1 MKSPTLKDYL
11 LLSALSLIWA
21 SAFFNIKIATYSYGP
36 ITIACLR
43 ILFGAIPVILL
54 CMYQRIKIEAFSKDW
69 KWFAAIG
76 FINLVIPFFLIAY
89 GVQKVQSNLA
99 AILMSSTPISAT
111 ILAHIYTDKEK
122 INFYKIIGILLGFSG
137 IVYLFSDNLLITK
150 DNFFSALMILLGST
164 FYVIGG
170 ILTLKISHKKNET
183 KFLEDLECIDIGC
196 GGGILSE
203 RLSRLGARVTGI
215 DASESSINVAKE
227 HSFKSRLEIDYKC
240 LTTSELLRSKINNFL
255 NKFDIVIAS
264 EVIEHVNERKI
275 FLSDVSKLSRSGGL
289 IVFTTINKS
298 FLGILLGKFF
308 AENILKV
315 VPLNTHDPN
324 KFISPQKLTSEAEKH
339 NIILDNFVG
348 FVPTLKINNILKKEF
363 GDFRLSSN
371 IDVNYGAAGIR
382 L

>member
-1 MKSPTLKDYL
+1 MTNTVDVKEIEQFS
-11 LLSALSLIWA
+11 LLSNKWWDKS
-21 SAFFNIKIATYSYGP
+21 GP
-36 ITIACLR
+36 
-43 ILFGAIPVILL
+43 
-54 CMYQRIKIEAFSKDW
+54 
-69 KWFAAIG
+69 
-76 FINLVIPFFLIAY
+76 
-89 GVQKVQSNLA
+89 
-99 AILMSSTPISAT
+99 
-111 ILAHIYTDKEK
+111 
-122 INFYKIIGILLGFSG
+122 
-137 IVYLFSDNLLITK
+137 
-150 DNFFSALMILLGST
+150 FSALHKLSNARIEFIKNNASR
-164 FYVIGG
+164 I
-170 ILTLKISHKKNET
+170 ISHKKLGA
-183 KFLEDLECIDIGC
+183 KFLDGIECIDIGC

-227 HSFKSRLEIDYKC
+227 HSYKSRLEIDYKC
-240 LTTSELLRSKINNFL
+240 LTTSELLRSKKDKFL

-275 FLSDVSKLSRSGGL
+275 FLSDISKLSRSGGL

-315 VPLNTHDPN
+315 VPNNTHDPN
-324 KFISPQKLTSEAEKH
+324 KFISPQKLSSEAEEH

>member
-1 MKSPTLKDYL
+1 MTNTVDVREIEQFS
-11 LLSALSLIWA
+11 LLSNKWWDKS
-21 SAFFNIKIATYSYGP
+21 GP
-36 ITIACLR
+36 
-43 ILFGAIPVILL
+43 
-54 CMYQRIKIEAFSKDW
+54 
-69 KWFAAIG
+69 
-76 FINLVIPFFLIAY
+76 
-89 GVQKVQSNLA
+89 
-99 AILMSSTPISAT
+99 
-111 ILAHIYTDKEK
+111 
-122 INFYKIIGILLGFSG
+122 
-137 IVYLFSDNLLITK
+137 
-150 DNFFSALMILLGST
+150 FSALHKLSNARIEFIKNNASR
-164 FYVIGG
+164 VI
-170 ILTLKISHKKNET
+170 THKKKET
-183 KFLEDLECIDIGC
+183 KFLEGLECIDIGC

-240 LTTSELLRSKINNFL
+240 LTTSELLRSKKDKFL

-275 FLSDVSKLSRSGGL
+275 FLSDISKLSRSGGL

-315 VPLNTHDPN
+315 VPKNTHDPN
-324 KFISPQKLTSEAEKH
+324 KFISPQKLSSEAEEH

-371 IDVNYGAAGIR
+371 IGVNYGAAGIR

>member
-1 MKSPTLKDYL
+1 MTNTVDVREIEQFS
-11 LLSALSLIWA
+11 LLSNKWWDKS
-21 SAFFNIKIATYSYGP
+21 GP
-36 ITIACLR
+36 
-43 ILFGAIPVILL
+43 
-54 CMYQRIKIEAFSKDW
+54 
-69 KWFAAIG
+69 
-76 FINLVIPFFLIAY
+76 
-89 GVQKVQSNLA
+89 
-99 AILMSSTPISAT
+99 
-111 ILAHIYTDKEK
+111 
-122 INFYKIIGILLGFSG
+122 
-137 IVYLFSDNLLITK
+137 
-150 DNFFSALMILLGST
+150 FSALHKLSNARIEFIKNNASR
-164 FYVIGG
+164 I
-170 ILTLKISHKKNET
+170 ISHKKSEA
-183 KFLEDLECIDIGC
+183 KFLDGIECIDIGC

-240 LTTSELLRSKINNFL
+240 LTTSELLRSKKDKFL

-275 FLSDVSKLSRSGGL
+275 FLSDISKLSRYGGL

-315 VPLNTHDPN
+315 VPKNTHDPN
-324 KFISPQKLTSEAEKH
+324 KFISPQKLSSEAEEH

>member
-1 MKSPTLKDYL
+1 MTNTVDEREIEQFS
-11 LLSALSLIWA
+11 LLSNQWWDKS
-21 SAFFNIKIATYSYGP
+21 GP
-36 ITIACLR
+36 
-43 ILFGAIPVILL
+43 
-54 CMYQRIKIEAFSKDW
+54 
-69 KWFAAIG
+69 
-76 FINLVIPFFLIAY
+76 
-89 GVQKVQSNLA
+89 
-99 AILMSSTPISAT
+99 
-111 ILAHIYTDKEK
+111 
-122 INFYKIIGILLGFSG
+122 
-137 IVYLFSDNLLITK
+137 
-150 DNFFSALMILLGST
+150 FSALHKLSNARIEFIKNNASR
-164 FYVIGG
+164 I
-170 ILTLKISHKKNET
+170 ISHKKSES
-183 KFLEDLECIDIGC
+183 KFLEGIECIDIGC

-240 LTTSELLRSKINNFL
+240 LTTSELLRSKKDKFL

-275 FLSDVSKLSRSGGL
+275 FLSDISKLSRSGGL

-315 VPLNTHDPN
+315 VPKNTHDPN
-324 KFISPQKLTSEAEKH
+324 KFISPQKLSSEAEEH

>member
-1 MKSPTLKDYL
+1 MTNTVDEREIEQFS
-11 LLSALSLIWA
+11 LLSNKWWNKS
-21 SAFFNIKIATYSYGP
+21 GP
-36 ITIACLR
+36 
-43 ILFGAIPVILL
+43 
-54 CMYQRIKIEAFSKDW
+54 
-69 KWFAAIG
+69 
-76 FINLVIPFFLIAY
+76 
-89 GVQKVQSNLA
+89 
-99 AILMSSTPISAT
+99 
-111 ILAHIYTDKEK
+111 
-122 INFYKIIGILLGFSG
+122 
-137 IVYLFSDNLLITK
+137 
-150 DNFFSALMILLGST
+150 FSALHKLSNARIEFIKNNASR
-164 FYVIGG
+164 I
-170 ILTLKISHKKNET
+170 ISHKNSDA
-183 KFLEDLECIDIGC
+183 KFLEGIECIDIGC

-240 LTTSELLRSKINNFL
+240 LTTSELLRSKKDKFL

-275 FLSDVSKLSRSGGL
+275 FLSDISKLSRSGGL

-315 VPLNTHDPN
+315 VPKNTHDPN
-324 KFISPQKLTSEAEKH
+324 KFISPQKLSSEAEEH

-371 IDVNYGAAGIR
+371 INVNYGAAGIR